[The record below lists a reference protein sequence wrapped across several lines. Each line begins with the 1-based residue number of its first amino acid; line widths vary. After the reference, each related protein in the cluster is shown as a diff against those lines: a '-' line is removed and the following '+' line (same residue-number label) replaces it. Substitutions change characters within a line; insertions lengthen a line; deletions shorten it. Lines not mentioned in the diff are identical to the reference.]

1 MRKLLF
7 IAALAPLLTL
17 SPVDGSRAAA
27 APHTIKVATI
37 LPQGGPW
44 AAELAR
50 FAADVKRLTK
60 GQVIFKLYFG
70 AVAGTD
76 TRALGRM
83 RTGQIQG
90 VVAATASLSS
100 IVPTVRVMDLPLLFK
115 SYKEFWYVLRS
126 MQPEFAQRYDRK
138 GYKLVAL
145 AGIGWVYL
153 FSKKPMTSV
162 SDIANRRIWRW
173 KADPIAAELFK
184 LVGTRG
190 QLLPPSEVLPSLQAG
205 SLDTVY
211 GMPHIAQALQW
222 HTTLSYMLDLKIT
235 MATAGV
241 LIRKSDFNRL
251 SAAQQKI
258 VLDRAK
264 IMQRRLNKSSRR
276 VNQKAK
282 RAMIRSGIKAQ
293 RPAGSFLQHLLRLKK
308 KVWRRLRGK
317 LFQPA
322 DLKKI
327 KALLTLC
334 RNTSCRS

>member
-1 MRKLLF
+1 MKTL
-7 IAALAPLLTL
+7 IITAALLLL
-17 SPVDGSRAAA
+17 ASPARPAAA
-27 APHTIKVATI
+27 APVTIKLATI

-76 TRALGRM
+76 KRALARM
-83 RTGQIQG
+83 RSNQIQG
-90 VVAATASLSS
+90 IVAATASISDV
-100 IVPTVRVMDLPLLFK
+100 VPSVRVMDLPLLFG

-126 MQPEFAQRYDRK
+126 MQPEFARRYDRK
-138 GYKLVAL
+138 GYRLMAL

-162 SDIANRRIWRW
+162 EDIKSRRVWRW
-173 KADPIAAELFK
+173 KADPIAAELFR

-190 QLLPPSEVLPSLQAG
+190 QLLTPSEVLPSLQAG

-211 GMPHIAQALQW
+211 GMPHIVQALQW
-222 HTTLSYMLDLKIT
+222 HTTLSYMLDLRIT
-235 MATAGV
+235 MATAGL
-241 LIRKSDFNRL
+241 LIRKDAFAKL
-251 SAAQQKI
+251 SPAQQKI
-258 VLDRAK
+258 VLARAEK
-264 IMQRRLNKSSRR
+264 LQRRLNRNSRL
-276 VNQKAK
+276 VNVKAK
-282 RAMIRSGIKAQ
+282 RAMVAGGIKAQ
-293 RPAGSFLQHLLRLKK
+293 RPAGTFLKTLLRMKK
-308 KVWRRLRGK
+308 KVWHNLRNRLY
-317 LFQPA
+317 QPA

-327 KALLTLC
+327 QALLTLC